1 MNNRLMKKRWIII
14 LCTAGCCM
22 LAPADAEA
30 QGFLKKMK
38 QKAEKALNKVTGV
51 DEEPKE
57 ESAPTNENPM
67 ASTPTATDRI
77 PKLRQSTL
85 VWDGEVRP
93 SSASTVQQLLNELPP
108 LPNLEDVVQP
118 DETKREAYYR
128 RLRAIELRVEEL
140 DDQWACSDE
149 EMLAAREKIY
159 KEMES
164 FTGLTA
170 AEMKRLEDPNL
181 PEAERTRLEEKV
193 KNHMLGGTDMDA
205 LSAKAQSKEER
216 LEQIEKEM
224 EALEKKEKKG
234 TLTEADKQRMME
246 LSQEAM
252 AMHQDLMNS
261 GMGNLMNISKQADAI
276 SQNIVGDQAEMNRRL
291 KALSDKITA
300 VGKNEEGV
308 VKSCDQIAA
317 EYEDRLKV
325 IYERVY
331 RSNDV
336 DSIHILYGQADELM
350 KNYRTRAAKIF
361 LHGLQVRLD
370 NTKKLL
376 PEAEAVYKE
385 MADNGMIPQC
395 ATRRTPLNLVTRCVD
410 ILNEAYAAFP
420 QPEVL
425 PVQVE
430 SFSFLK
436 KGERVL
442 YGESGFAG
450 GFSTGTGSG
459 IIEEFIA
466 GSHLLVFNEGDQCYY
481 EIKNG
486 QRRNLGKE
494 EQGWNYY
501 KHEKQPDEVYGDI
514 PLRKGGRKA
523 IYSRDG
529 ALTLHDGTTFSPV
542 LMKRYNDRLEFIVPN
557 FDSKSDQQY
566 VKCTYKL

>member
-1 MNNRLMKKRWIII
+1 MKKRWIII
-14 LCTAGCCM
+14 LCTVGCCM
-22 LAPADAEA
+22 LAPAEAEA

-38 QKAEKALNKVTGV
+38 QKAEKALNKVAGV

-108 LPNLEDVVQP
+108 LPSLEDVVQP
-118 DETKREAYYR
+118 DEAKREAYYR

-140 DDQWACSDE
+140 DEQWACSDE

-159 KEMES
+159 KELEGV
-164 FTGLTA
+164 FGLTA
-170 AEMKRLEDPNL
+170 EEMKRLEDPNL
-181 PEAERTRLEEKV
+181 SETERTRLQEKV
-193 KNHMLGGTDMDA
+193 KNHMLGGTDMEA
-205 LSAKAQSKEER
+205 LSSKAQSKEER

-252 AMHQDLMNS
+252 AMHQDLMDS
-261 GMGNLMNISKQADAI
+261 GVGNLMNISKQSDLI
-276 SQNIVGDQAEMNRRL
+276 GQKLIGDHAEQDRRL

-300 VGKNEEGV
+300 ARKNEEGV
-308 VKSCDQIAA
+308 VKNRREIAA
-317 EYEDRLKV
+317 EYEDRLSV
-325 IYERVY
+325 IYRQVY
-331 RSNDV
+331 RCNHV
-336 DSIHILYGQADELM
+336 DSIHALYDQADELM
-350 KNYRTRAAKIF
+350 KNYRTRAAKTF
-361 LHGLQVRLD
+361 LQGLQMRLD
-370 NTKKLL
+370 NTRKLL
-376 PEAEAVYKE
+376 PEAETVYKE
-385 MADNGMIPQC
+385 MADNEMIPQC
-395 ATRRTPLNLVTRCVD
+395 ATRRASLNLVTQCVD
-410 ILNEAYAAFP
+410 ILNEAYASFP

-425 PVQVE
+425 PVQTE

-436 KGERVL
+436 KEERVL
-442 YGESGFAG
+442 YGESGFAR
-450 GFSTGTGSG
+450 GFSAGSGSG
-459 IIEEFIA
+459 IVEEFIA
-466 GSHLLVFNEGDQCYY
+466 GSHLLIFNEGDQCYY

-486 QRRNLGKE
+486 RRQNLGKE
-494 EQGWNYY
+494 GKGWNYY
-501 KHEKQPDEVYGDI
+501 KYEKQPDEVYGDI

-523 IYSRDG
+523 IYSRSG